1 MIKVMVE
8 RRAKVRQ
15 DLSFLLLELR
25 VAATMHS
32 SGYVSGETL
41 VDTQDNSNIVTL
53 SSWRSVEDWKRWAT
67 SETRAKLYRDMASL
81 LREKP
86 KVRIFEIMDTEH

>member
-1 MIKVMVE
+1 MIKVMIE
-8 RRAKVRQ
+8 RRVKARQ

-41 VDTQDNSNIVTL
+41 VDTQDNSSIITL
-53 SSWRSVEDWKRWAT
+53 STWRSIEDWKRWAT
-67 SETRAKLYRDMASL
+67 SETRAKLYRDMTPL

-86 KVRIFEIMDTEH
+86 KVRIFEIMETEH